1 MTESQILTELNA
13 IFRDV
18 FNDDSLTLTPAT
30 TAADVPGW
38 DSLTHVTLTVS
49 VEAHF
54 GIKFR
59 AAELEELH
67 NIGDFVH
74 AIARKK
80 G

>member
-1 MTESQILTELNA
+1 MTEAQILAELNG

-18 FNDDSLTLTPAT
+18 TLTPAT
-30 TAADVPGW
+30 TAADVAGW

-67 NIGDFVH
+67 NIGDFVR
-74 AIARKK
+74 AIAKKK